1 MDSSLFEWTNRLA
14 DRTTWA
20 HGPMRFYA
28 DYGIVAFAALLLVA
42 FLRSRHRNDLTA
54 IAGSLWA
61 GAAALIALGV
71 GQLIG
76 NAVDRARPYETLTG
90 VHVLI
95 DRTTDF
101 SFPSDHA
108 TTVGAVAVGLL
119 LVERRLGLIA
129 IVAAVAMAFTRVYVG
144 AHYPLDVLAGLVL
157 GGTVAFT
164 GARLLVPLLERTLH
178 RLTASRAGIIVR
190 TTHDA
195 VVDGGH

>member
-1 MDSSLFEWTNRLA
+1 
-14 DRTTWA
+14 
-20 HGPMRFYA
+20 MRFYA
-28 DYGIVAFAALLLVA
+28 GYGIVAFAGLLLVA
-42 FLRSRHRNDLTA
+42 FLRSRHRNDLRA

-61 GAAALIALGV
+61 GAAALIALGI

-76 NAVDRARPYETLTG
+76 NAVDRARPYQTLTG

-129 IVAAVAMAFTRVYVG
+129 TVAALAMAFTRVYVG

-164 GARLLVPLLERTLH
+164 GARLLVPLLERILE
-178 RLTASRAGIIVR
+178 RLTASRAGVIVR
-190 TTHDA
+190 ATHAGVTDR
-195 VVDGGH
+195 GH

>member
-1 MDSSLFEWTNRLA
+1 
-14 DRTTWA
+14 
-20 HGPMRFYA
+20 MRFYA

-164 GARLLVPLLERTLH
+164 GARLLVPLLERTLQ

>member
-1 MDSSLFEWTNRLA
+1 MDSSLFEWINRLA

-20 HGPMRFYA
+20 HGSMRFYA
-28 DYGIVAFAALLLVA
+28 DYGIVVFAVLLLVA
-42 FLRSRHRNDLTA
+42 FLRSRHRNDLGG

-61 GAAALIALGV
+61 GAAALIALGI

-76 NAVDRARPYETLTG
+76 NAVDRARPYETLAG

-129 IVAAVAMAFTRVYVG
+129 MVASVAMAFTRVYVG

-164 GARLLVPLLERTLH
+164 GARLLVPSLERILQ
-178 RLTASRAGIIVR
+178 RLASSRAGIIVR
-190 TTHDA
+190 TTHTA
-195 VVDGGH
+195 VTDGGH